1 MTMMAYSTAP
11 LFRGSPFK
19 YRNAEIAFDKYD
31 RNGDGIL
38 SFDEFVEIVLDDL
51 KSLPPKSA

>member
-1 MTMMAYSTAP
+1 MMAYSTAP